1 MNPTTQDRTQTET
14 APLVNVV
21 QQTENYD
28 QFRFLDANREVNRPH
43 VLAIQASYESNG
55 NFTQAQPILVN
66 ENYEVID
73 GQHRLEAA
81 KGLGIPVF
89 YTVVPGLGAEEAR
102 KMNLLHKS
110 WTPKD
115 YLRAHVATG
124 NRAYVLFNTL
134 VEEFPNIAIS
144 TMVVYANGYY
154 EAGLQ
159 SKFRNGDLRLTRE
172 MFEKAQRNLVR
183 LSDAIDINQAFTI
196 RPMALAL
203 LVAINSE
210 GYRHSKMLDKITSQ
224 GADFAP
230 YQNVKDNVRQLEN
243 AYNWHVTPDN
253 HVRFF

>member
-28 QFRFLDANREVNRPH
+28 QFRFLDANREVNRRH

-66 ENYEVID
+66 ERFEVID

-81 KGLGIPVF
+81 KGLGLPVF
-89 YTVVPGLGAEEAR
+89 YTVVPGLGAAEAR
-102 KMNLLHKS
+102 KMNLLHKA

-124 NRAYVLFNTL
+124 SRAYVLFNTL
-134 VEEFPNIAIS
+134 YEEFPEIPMTTLI
-144 TMVVYANGYY
+144 TYANNKQ
-154 EAGLQ
+154 EAGLEA
-159 SKFRNGDLRLTRE
+159 KFRKGDMRFTQE
-172 MFEKAQRNLVR
+172 MFAKAQRNLVR
-183 LSDAIDINQAFTI
+183 LMECIEINKAFKSK
-196 RPMALAL
+196 PMSLAL
-203 LVAINSE
+203 LTAINS
-210 GYRHSKMLDKITSQ
+210 GNYRHAKMLEKIASQ
-224 GADFAP
+224 GADMAV
-230 YQNVKDNVRQLEN
+230 YQNVGDNIRQLEN

-253 HVRFF
+253 RVRFF